1 MRSKY
6 KQIRDSLRYM
16 AQ

>member
-6 KQIRDSLRYM
+6 DP
-16 AQ
+16 

>member
-6 KQIRDSLRYM
+6 K
-16 AQ
+16 